1 MCKNRVKVLI
11 LGGVGMINW
20 SNYGGLDAEVFFGL
34 IDNMYDEVLVYD
46 GNYNIVYINQ
56 ACKRHYSVSPEEMIG
71 KSFFDLYEDWWG
83 PSILPTV
90 YETKKALAIRQKT
103 YTDKELL
110 TIAVPIFDEDNN
122 IKYVIMNVRDEINPT
137 DLYNPQY
144 ISSDITFDDAHE
156 PIAVSEEMKKVMK
169 LVERISE
176 IDATCIITGES
187 GTGKSMIAKYMHQLG
202 PRAGQP
208 FVNVNCASIPSELF
222 ESEFFGYVK
231 GAFTGAKASGKKGLL
246 EVANNGTILLDEI
259 SELPLLAQAKL
270 LTVLQDKEFIPV
282 GASKPISV
290 DVKIIAASNKNLKNM
305 VEIGTFREDLYYRIN
320 VIEIYIPPL
329 RKRRQ
334 DILHLVHY
342 FLNQFNN
349 KYDVNRQLSSG
360 VIQVLLEHEWKGN
373 VRELSH
379 LIERLVITVDSLII
393 DVNHLPSNIFGIIDT
408 SREEESLSF
417 DERLDKYEGY
427 IVQKAYEK
435 YDSSRKL
442 AEHLEISQ
450 TRASKLIRKYIV
462 E

>member
-1 MCKNRVKVLI
+1 
-11 LGGVGMINW
+11 
-20 SNYGGLDAEVFFGL
+20 
-34 IDNMYDEVLVYD
+34 
-46 GNYNIVYINQ
+46 
-56 ACKRHYSVSPEEMIG
+56 
-71 KSFFDLYEDWWG
+71 
-83 PSILPTV
+83 
-90 YETKKALAIRQKT
+90 
-103 YTDKELL
+103 
-110 TIAVPIFDEDNN
+110 
-122 IKYVIMNVRDEINPT
+122 
-137 DLYNPQY
+137 
-144 ISSDITFDDAHE
+144 
-156 PIAVSEEMKKVMK
+156 MKKVMK

-282 GASKPISV
+282 GGSKQISV

-408 SREEESLSF
+408 SREEETLSF

-427 IVQKAYEK
+427 MVQKAYEK

-442 AEHLEISQ
+442 AEHLDISQ